1 MRRCAE
7 GGDRGERGMIMW
19 IRRRMR
25 WRMRRRWGG
34 GGRERMD
41 EDGEAD
47 RRRRTRIWMMT
58 MMRGKSKKGEQRASN
73 ILNDS
78 FGISDGF
85 SWKKKG
91 GG

>member
-1 MRRCAE
+1 MRRCVE

-19 IRRRMR
+19 IRRSMR

-41 EDGEAD
+41 EDGEGD

-58 MMRGKSKKGEQRASN
+58 MMRGRAKRVKREPATS
-73 ILNDS
+73 
-78 FGISDGF
+78 
-85 SWKKKG
+85 
-91 GG
+91 